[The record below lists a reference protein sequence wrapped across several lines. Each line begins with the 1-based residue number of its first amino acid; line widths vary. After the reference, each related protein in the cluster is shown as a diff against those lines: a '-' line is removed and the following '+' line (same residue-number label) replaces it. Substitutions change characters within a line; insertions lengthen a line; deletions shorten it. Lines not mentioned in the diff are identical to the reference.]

1 MGAVRL
7 GPGSR
12 GGRVLVAL
20 ALARDYLGVDS
31 NQTSSSRTR
40 KINRAEVGG
49 ANTRLGVRQ
58 LAARPR
64 VDPVSRHV
72 LGPVCETYAMGDL
85 LYHAMDQG
93 PDDHESRLL
102 YAYTSVLAS
111 VCGAIEKRF
120 GARVGRADSLKL

>member
-40 KINRAEVGG
+40 KINRGGAEVGG

-58 LAARPR
+58 LAARDSGSSYFPGM
-64 VDPVSRHV
+64 SW
-72 LGPVCETYAMGDL
+72 GPCVRRMGDL
-85 LYHAMDQG
+85 LYHAMNQG

-102 YAYTSVLAS
+102 YGTSLVS
-111 VCGAIEKRF
+111 VAH
-120 GARVGRADSLKL
+120 V